1 MIEKKRICFVVS
13 SILTARFFLEHHI
26 EVLAT
31 KYDIYLVGNFS
42 EEDKQSISHF
52 NLKEIKSIRIERKI
66 NLIRDL
72 KSVISL
78 VGYFKKMKFDA
89 IHSLAPKA
97 GLISAISGKIGG
109 IKNRIHIFTGQVWHT
124 KKGIFKFILK
134 QLDKI
139 IVLLTTKILVDSNS
153 QREYLINEGVVN
165 YKNSIVLGKGS
176 ISGVNLERFYPN
188 LNIKKQLREELNIP
202 KKAVVYL
209 FMGRINKDK
218 GIFDLANAFKK
229 VLKTNKNIFL
239 LIVGYDEGNCIN
251 EVAEI
256 ISSEN
261 HFKYFGP
268 TREPQKLMQVGD
280 VFCLPSYREGFGTS
294 IIEAS
299 SCGLGIICSDTYGL
313 RDTIIDNKTGLRHKT
328 GNVQELTKKIQT
340 LSFNIDLIRR
350 FGERGIVYVKKNF
363 SASFVSNEW
372 LKFYSNLL
380 N

>member
-1 MIEKKRICFVVS
+1 MLKKRKVCFVVS
-13 SILTARFFLEHHI
+13 SILTARFFLENHI
-26 EVLAT
+26 KVLAT

-42 EEDKQSISHF
+42 EEDKRSISHF

-78 VGYFKKMKFDA
+78 SGYFKDKQFDV

-97 GLISAISGKIGG
+97 GLISAISGKIVGTE
-109 IKNRIHIFTGQVWHT
+109 NRIHIFTGQVWHT
-124 KKGIFKFILK
+124 KKGVFKFTLK
-134 QLDKI
+134 QLDKL
-139 IVLLTTKILVDSNS
+139 IVLLTTKILVDSHS
-153 QREYLINEGVVN
+153 QREYLIKEGVVD
-165 YKNSIVLGKGS
+165 YKNSIVLGNGS
-176 ISGVNLERFYPN
+176 ISGVNLGKFYPD
-188 LNIKKQLREELNIP
+188 LDMKKQLRGELNIP
-202 KKAVVYL
+202 KDVVVYL

-218 GIFDLANAFKK
+218 GIFDLADAFRKA
-229 VLKTNKNIFL
+229 LKTNGNIFL

-251 EVAEI
+251 EVTNI

-268 TREPQKLMQVGD
+268 TREPEKLMQVGD

-313 RDTIIDNKTGLRHKT
+313 RDTIIDNKTGLRYKT
-328 GNVQELTKKIQT
+328 GNVEELTKKIQT
-340 LSFNIDLIRR
+340 LSSNIDLVRF
-350 FGERGIVYVKKNF
+350 FGENGFDYVTKNF

>member
-1 MIEKKRICFVVS
+1 MIKKKKICFVVS
-13 SILTARFFLEHHI
+13 SILTARFFLENHI
-26 EVLAT
+26 KVLSSQ
-31 KYDIYLVGNFS
+31 YDIYLVGNFS
-42 EEDKQSISHF
+42 EEDKRSISHF
-52 NLKEIKSIRIERKI
+52 KLKEIKSIRIERNI
-66 NLIRDL
+66 SLIRDL

-78 VGYFKKMKFDA
+78 IDYFKKMQFEA

-97 GLISAISGKIGG
+97 GLISAISGKIAG
-109 IKNRIHIFTGQVWHT
+109 IKNRIHIFTGQVWYT
-124 KKGIFKFILK
+124 KKGVFKVILK
-134 QLDKI
+134 QLDKL
-139 IVLLTTKILVDSNS
+139 IVLLTTKTLVDSFS
-153 QREYLINEGVVN
+153 QREFLMNEGVVN
-165 YKNSIVLGKGS
+165 SKNSIVLGKGS

-188 LNIKKQLREELNIP
+188 LKMKKQLRRELNIP
-202 KKAVVYL
+202 KDVVVYL

-218 GIFDLANAFKK
+218 GIFDLASAFKK

-239 LIVGYDEGNCIN
+239 LIVGYDEGNCIV
-251 EVAEI
+251 EVDNI

-261 HFKYFGP
+261 HFRYYGP

-313 RDTIIDNKTGLRHKT
+313 RDTIIDNKTGLRHKA
-328 GNVQELTKKIQT
+328 GNVQELTKRMQT
-340 LSFNIDLIRR
+340 LSSNIDLIRY
-350 FGERGIVYVKKNF
+350 FGEKGFDYVTNNF